1 MFGEGFVAV
10 QRTARSFV
18 RVVSVAALVAG
29 LMFLVAPSLHVP
41 SLSGVWAFDLA
52 FIACAMALIAWLA
65 AKRLRRGSV
74 LMVFAAPAANLPPRA
89 RSCASRMSLDEVVA
103 VEVCS
108 SLRRLRSE
116 GNEEA
121 MSEMET
127 AQIYVRVKRPGPP
140 ILVYSRLWGF
150 RRGVAETAG
159 ELGQFMGVPVLDL
172 HGAGR

>member
-1 MFGEGFVAV
+1 MQGETKLVFGEGFVAV

-52 FIACAMALIAWLA
+52 FIICALALIAWLA

-74 LMVFAAPAANLPPRA
+74 LMDFAAPAANLPPRV
-89 RSCASRMSLDEVVA
+89 RSCANRMSLDEVEA

-108 SLRRLRSE
+108 SLRRRRSTFASSGPALRSLSTPDS
-116 GNEEA
+116 GVSA
-121 MSEMET
+121 G
-127 AQIYVRVKRPGPP
+127 VWPKRRA
-140 ILVYSRLWGF
+140 S
-150 RRGVAETAG
+150 
-159 ELGQFMGVPVLDL
+159 
-172 HGAGR
+172 